1 MAALF
6 QFALAPYFVEV
17 YCLFIILVFSATLIR
32 WLRES
37 RTLKKKLEK
46 AVHDLRR
53 LGRGGEFAHKFQGY
67 GDKIARDFPQLWPRY
82 RDTLITPGE
91 RAVTGQ
97 RQGESAPM
105 STAGASQYINDTT
118 VLGSHLP
125 VHVYSAVP
133 NILTGLGILGT
144 FLGLAGGIGQAT
156 AGITS
161 TDTSTVRDALSVL
174 LDGAALA
181 FVTSIVGVALS
192 IVFLVVMRRQLGS
205 ISRLTGRWAARLD
218 RLVKLRTPAQ
228 IAAQQLREA
237 KKASASLQNFATD
250 LAVAIG
256 QQTGPHLEELLTEL
270 RAIRADRATDSGKL
284 IRDAMEDFAQA
295 LSKQTGNQF
304 DTLATT
310 VTDLNSSLAA
320 SARRF
325 EETQESVNST
335 VKALVA
341 EMETSMHKSA
351 STMSLTVGRT
361 LAEAT
366 GAVGQA
372 SHDFANQLNSATSE
386 ALAKMDHKL
395 TAVTSALAQ
404 AGTSAAGDI
413 SESSAGL
420 QAAVQQL
427 ARSTAQSE
435 RVLDH
440 VTRFAEEFD
449 RLHAAMGKT
458 GEQIVAVAA
467 PLQRAS
473 ATIQE
478 SVNRTVGVLE
488 GTQGLVD
495 RIENSTQSLETH
507 NRSLAEV
514 WNQYQERFEDIDR
527 SLAQVFEKLSES
539 LASYCHQVTE
549 FAKTLDATAGE
560 AIEKLSAATGELGGT
575 VEDLIDAIA
584 DE

>member
-6 QFALAPYFVEV
+6 QFALVPYFVEV
-17 YCLFIILVFSATLIR
+17 YCLFIILVFSVSLFR
-32 WLRES
+32 WITESGALKEKLR
-37 RTLKKKLEK
+37 T
-46 AVHDLRR
+46 AVEDLDKMDSDGDSARN
-53 LGRGGEFAHKFQGY
+53 FQSY
-67 GDKIARDFPQLWPRY
+67 GDKMVGEFPQLWPRY
-82 RDTLITPGE
+82 RDTLITPDE
-91 RAVTGQ
+91 RAATSQ
-97 RQGESAPM
+97 KQGKSLPI

-118 VLGSHLP
+118 VLRSHVP
-125 VHVYSAVP
+125 IHVYSAVP

-144 FLGLAGGIGQAT
+144 FLGLAGGIDQAT
-156 AGITS
+156 TGITS
-161 TDTSTVRDALSVL
+161 TDTSNVRDALSEL
-174 LDGAALA
+174 LGGAALA

-192 IVFLVVMRRQLGS
+192 IPFLFVMRRRLGS

-218 RLVKLRTPAQ
+218 KLVQLRTPAQ
-228 IAAQQLREA
+228 IAAQQLKEA

-270 RAIRADRATDSGKL
+270 RAIRSDRVIDSGKL
-284 IRDAMEDFAQA
+284 IRDAMDNFAQA

-325 EETQESVNST
+325 EETQESVNGT

-366 GAVGQA
+366 DAVGQA
-372 SHDFANQLNSATSE
+372 SHDFASHLNSATSE
-386 ALAKMDHKL
+386 VLTKMDHKL
-395 TAVTSALAQ
+395 TSVTTALAQ

-488 GTQGLVD
+488 GTQGLVE
-495 RIENSTQSLETH
+495 RIENSTQGLETH
-507 NRSLAEV
+507 NQSLAEI
-514 WNQYQERFEDIDR
+514 WNQYQERFEDLDQ

-575 VEDLIDAIA
+575 VEDLIDAFTG
-584 DE
+584 E